1 MTNFKF
7 LKNIDTNAYEIIAEA
22 EKLYRDEYFEQSIT
36 QTRRFGEIICK
47 NVLGDSLTSEKTFD
61 DMLATLKDKVRDILT
76 ESFEERYLK
85 SVKQYS
91 EE

>member
-1 MTNFKF
+1 MNDMNKERLADRSAFKM
-7 LKNIDTNAYEIIAEA
+7 IIRG
-22 EKLYRDEYFEQSIT
+22 KPVFVS
-36 QTRRFGEIICK
+36 F
-47 NVLGDSLTSEKTFD
+47 SKTESVG
-61 DMLATLKDKVRDILT
+61 LKDKVRDILT